1 MQNVFAMFKHLGDSP
16 WCEILNVLAGGF
28 NATNRRRPFSLWEYS
43 DADFRDLVC
52 GMMNFD
58 PAKRCIAKEALAHR
72 RLAEVE

>member
-1 MQNVFAMFKHLGDSP
+1 MFKHLGDSP
-16 WCEILNVLAGGF
+16 WCEIVNVLAGGF